1 MSHFAMFLRSTSA
14 RADAQSPGPFPQ
26 TACHSLARVFY
37 LGMLFVISVASC
49 QAAAPVDKQPGS
61 SAHSQTNTR
70 SAGSQ
75 EATGDYKWNVVTTAE
90 GRTLIA
96 RDPSDPLNYIQASL
110 AAYQQGKLGVA
121 VDLLEQGSRVAE
133 PSALLQLALGALYLE
148 LGRLA
153 DAESATL
160 KALELEPDNLDAKVQ
175 LGRIMNQTGLHHE
188 ARSCFTQVLGI
199 DKKHPEAQLGLAI
212 SLLEA
217 GAVKEAERQCRLVL
231 NEDVNRKELWIVL
244 GESLEQQERLREAFN
259 CYGKALAIDAD
270 LAGAHSRRGR
280 LFCRFGQFEAAAA
293 ECRTALKLDPDDPL
307 AHAYLSI
314 ACSRLGQKDA
324 AAHHAHRAEEGG
336 MQMKSVLSELE

>member
-1 MSHFAMFLRSTSA
+1 MAW
-14 RADAQSPGPFPQ
+14 
-26 TACHSLARVFY
+26 VFC
-37 LGMLFVISVASC
+37 LGMLVMIYTASSR
-49 QAAAPVDKQPGS
+49 AATLVDKQPGS
-61 SAHSQTNTR
+61 SASSQTKAR
-70 SAGSQ
+70 PAGSQ

-96 RDPSDPLNYIQASL
+96 RDPYDPLNYVQASL
-110 AAYQQGKLGVA
+110 AAYQQGKLNVA
-121 VDLLEQGSRVAE
+121 VDLLEEGSRVAE

-153 DAESATL
+153 DAESVTQ

-175 LGRIMNQTGLHHE
+175 IGQIMNQTGLHHE
-188 ARSCFTQVLGI
+188 ARAYFTQVLGI
-199 DKKHPEAQLGLAI
+199 DREHPEAQLGLAI

-217 GAVKEAERQCRLVL
+217 GAVKEAERQCRLYL
-231 NEDVNRKELWIVL
+231 NEDAARKELWIVL
-244 GESLEQQERLREAFN
+244 GECLEHQERLREAFN

-314 ACSRLGQKDA
+314 ACSRLGQKA
-324 AAHHAHRAEEGG
+324 AATHHARRAEEGG
-336 MQMKSVLSELE
+336 MHMRSALSELE